1 VNPIELMQ
9 VLGLMLFFGVL
20 LTLTGVFIGLA
31 WFHSPRYLWAA
42 AATSWFV
49 SAMGAWSIGGY
60 LLVLTFILDTVTM
73 LHSAGSMPSAAVCT
87 G

>member
-1 VNPIELMQ
+1 MQ

-31 WFHSPRYLWAA
+31 WFHSPRYLWVAA
-42 AATSWFV
+42 AMSWLV

-60 LLVLTFILDTVTM
+60 LLVLTFILGAIA
-73 LHSAGSMPSAAVCT
+73 LAYELR
-87 G
+87 